1 MTAQRIEA
9 SPQARFLRTPP
20 RAPGWARI
28 LLALVAFEA
37 AAFSSLLFGGIGSF
51 QAWVVSDDPILK
63 TGTLVVMWTV
73 SCIAYLL
80 FALMLTRYMDH
91 RPVRAAGLVFN
102 RRAAKALLV
111 GTGISTVVI
120 CCVTAV
126 SHVLGL
132 VVPSPPMDL
141 QVPWWFIV
149 VSVLV
154 VLARSYVFQGI
165 GEEAIMRGYLLQ
177 SFSDRPTRAVWVSV
191 IVFTIPHIISRGGQQ
206 NVLERVIYLAIPF
219 GFALAATCLCLI
231 MRSVWAGIG
240 IHGGFHLATTIALI
254 VGTNHGP
261 VLWTLTGAFYV
272 MVALVLAS
280 RISEQRWV
288 EIAERGPYAPPAA
301 SGSGARQETG
311 G

>member
-73 SCIAYLL
+73 SCIAY
-80 FALMLTRYMDH
+80 
-91 RPVRAAGLVFN
+91 
-102 RRAAKALLV
+102 
-111 GTGISTVVI
+111 TGISTVVI

-231 MRSVWAGIG
+231 MRNVWAGIG
-240 IHGGFHLATTIALI
+240 IHGGFHLATAIARI
-254 VGTNHGP
+254 VGTSDGP
-261 VLWTLTGAFYV
+261 INWTLTGAFYV
-272 MVALVLAS
+272 VVALVLAS

-301 SGSGARQETG
+301 SGSGARQENSG
-311 G
+311 